1 MSTFPKPLIIG
12 HRGAAG
18 HAPENTM
25 ASFWLAHEFGAHA
38 VELDT
43 TLSKDGEL
51 VVIHDDT
58 LDRTTDGKGAVSE
71 MTVKELKQYDAG
83 RWYHPR
89 FEGERIPT
97 LEEVLLQLPEHF
109 IVDIEIKGSSDGKL
123 EERLAQL
130 LVQCNRVETVFVCS
144 FRHKSLHYLKRLLPE
159 VKVGLGYTADVVDH
173 IVFANNFTLPLYSLH
188 PHHALIGL
196 HEIRAAVEQN
206 IEVYPY
212 TVNDPETMKAL
223 IAAGAS
229 GIITDYPD
237 RMHELLK
244 AARI

>member
-25 ASFWLAHEFGAHA
+25 ASFWLAYEFGAHA
-38 VELDT
+38 IELDT
-43 TLSKDGEL
+43 TLSADGEL

-58 LDRTTDGKGAVSE
+58 IDRTTDGRGFVDE

-97 LEEVLLQLPEHF
+97 LEEVLLQLPESF
-109 IVDIEIKGSSDGKL
+109 IINIEIKGSSGKL
-123 EERLAQL
+123 EERLAKL
-130 LVQCNRVETVFVCS
+130 LVQCNRVETVFISS
-144 FRHKSLHYLKRLLPE
+144 FRHKSLRYLKQLLPE
-159 VKVGLGYTADVVDH
+159 IKVGLGYTADVVDH
-173 IVFANNFTLPLYSLH
+173 IAFANNFTPSLYSLH

-196 HEIRAAVEQN
+196 HEIQEAVDQG

-212 TVNDPETMKAL
+212 TVNDPEKMKTL
-223 IAAGAS
+223 IEAGAS

-237 RMHELLK
+237 RMSQLLK
-244 AARI
+244 VPT